1 MRILGIRFKNINSL
15 AGEWQ
20 VDFTRPE
27 YTADGI
33 FAITGPTGAGK
44 TTLLDVI
51 CLALYGRTPRLDRVN
66 KSGNDVM
73 TRQTGECFAEVTFST
88 QKGSFR
94 CYWSQHRARKKADGD
109 LQTPR
114 HEISDAHSGQ
124 IIDNQIRSVEKRIE
138 ETTGMDFQRFTQS
151 MMLAQGGFAA
161 FLKASADERAPILEQ
176 ITGTAIYSDIS
187 IKVHER
193 HAFERTQLQ
202 LLQSELSGLQLLTPE
217 QETALRAEEQIHS
230 HALLPEKEQLAKL
243 KEHLAWQSQRQDIQQ
258 KLLTLKQQQTD
269 WQQQHNAFAEQ
280 REQLHKANR
289 ALELS
294 GHYSALAA
302 LRQQQQADLQKDL
315 SAAHVE
321 PALQEQRLSLQSQYN
336 HAEAAHQQSNQKLIH
351 MRPVFRQ
358 VHILDSSISQQRT
371 QLARLNADVSKLD
384 GDLHTAQQQTY
395 VLQTA
400 VDEDSQALALLLE
413 AGESTY
419 DDILKRLSADV
430 QRRQALFDK
439 KQSELDVLTE
449 GKSPN
454 HWRETL
460 DQLSQTLAKT
470 DALLQRYRERNTLL
484 ESLQSQQYQR
494 TLAETELAE
503 LTQKQ
508 QQQQQL
514 FSARDALVAALQ
526 KEVSLLRTIK
536 NLESL
541 RAQLVDGQPCQLCG
555 SLQHPYASH
564 APDADVDALNTQLR
578 EALSLLNESR
588 DQLLHANNHT
598 LQHQEKI
605 KHIAG
610 QCLATRDTINALEQ
624 TLLTQT
630 EALGLG
636 ADVTLEQ
643 HRERLLAEQD
653 AIKKTLQHIDSA
665 QQDLTVLDKSARAA
679 KESVVAITQ
688 RITTLSHTQTRL
700 HDNQQQLEKIRQ
712 QKSATLAERERQQQ
726 SLNDLISQ
734 RQGLLG
740 DNDADQHEAQ
750 LEAELASANSTLQTS
765 FAQFQLAEKRLDDNR
780 QLRLT
785 LAQQLIERALK
796 ISADEA
802 AFNSLLNNKSFNS
815 KSFKNETDYL
825 AAVLTDQVRQDL
837 QQQTDQLDRQG
848 SELQALIK
856 QYTHELDNLL
866 RAALTDQTHDQ
877 LLHAIDEQDKRVSQW
892 QEALGGIRRDLSNNE
907 LARSKQQQQAEK
919 IDIQKIEL
927 ARWAALHELIGSADG
942 KKFRNFAQGLTFE
955 MMISHANQ
963 QLSKMTDRY
972 QLIRDAVQP
981 LDLNVIDHYQAGEIR
996 STKNLSGGESFIVS
1010 LALALGLSRMASR
1023 NVRVD
1028 SLFLDEGFGTLD
1040 EDALD
1045 TALETLGSLQQEGKL
1060 IGVISHMPALKE
1072 RISTQ
1077 IRVSPGTG
1085 GRSTLSGPGCSAL

>member
-20 VDFTRPE
+20 IDFTQPE

-51 CLALYGRTPRLDRVN
+51 CLALYGRTPRLERVN

-73 TRQTGECFAEVTFST
+73 TRQTGECWAEVTFST
-88 QKGSFR
+88 QTGRYR

-193 HAFERTQLQ
+193 HALERTQLQ
-202 LLQSELSGLQLLTPE
+202 LLQSDLTGMQLLTPK
-217 QETALRAEEQIHS
+217 QEADLKDQELKYA
-230 HALLPEKEQLAKL
+230 ANLLPEKIQLDTL
-243 KEHLAWQSQRQDIQQ
+243 KEHIAWQGQCQDLEQ
-258 KLLTLKQQQTD
+258 KLQALKQQQTD
-269 WQQQHNAFAEQ
+269 WQQQYHGFAKQ

-294 GHYSALAA
+294 GHYSALTA
-302 LRQQQQADLQKDL
+302 LRQQQQADLQKQL
-315 SAAHVE
+315 SAAQAE
-321 PALQEQRLSLQSQYN
+321 PALQEQQLSFQSKYQ
-336 HAEAAHQQSNQKLIH
+336 HADAAHQQSNQKLIH

-384 GDLHTAQQQTY
+384 GDLHTAQQQTN

-400 VDEDSQALALLLE
+400 VDEDSQALSLLLE
-413 AGESTY
+413 AGETTY
-419 DDILKRLSADV
+419 DDMLKRLIADA
-430 QRRQALFDK
+430 QKKEALLDK
-439 KQSELDVLTE
+439 KQSELDALTE

-454 HWRETL
+454 HWRETI

-484 ESLQSQQYQR
+484 ESLQSQQHQR

-503 LTQKQ
+503 LTEKQ
-508 QQQQQL
+508 QQRQQL
-514 FSARDALVAALQ
+514 FSARDALVTALQ
-526 KEVSLLRTIK
+526 KEVSLLHTIK

-555 SLQHPYASH
+555 SLQHPYGSH
-564 APDADVDALNTQLR
+564 APDADVDAINTQLR

-588 DQLLHANNHT
+588 DQLQHANNRT

-605 KHIAG
+605 NHLAG
-610 QCLATRDTINALEQ
+610 QCLATLETINALEL

-630 EALGLG
+630 AALKLG
-636 ADVTLEQ
+636 ADETLEK
-643 HRERLLAEQD
+643 HREILLAEQD

-665 QQDLTVLDKSARAA
+665 QQDLTALDKAAREA

-688 RITTLSHTQTRL
+688 GITTLTHTQTRL
-700 HDNQQQLEKIRQ
+700 LDNQQQLEKIKQ

-726 SLNDLISQ
+726 TLNDLITQ

-740 DNDADQHEAQ
+740 DNNADQHETQ
-750 LEAELASANSTLQTS
+750 LEAELATANITLQIAL
-765 FAQFQLAEKRLDDNR
+765 AQYQLAEKRLDDNR
-780 QLRLT
+780 QLRST
-785 LAQQLIERALK
+785 LAQQLTERAQH

-802 AFNSLLNNKSFNS
+802 AFNGLLNNKSFN
-815 KSFKNETDYL
+815 NETDFL

-837 QQQTDQLDRQG
+837 QRQAEQLGQQG
-848 SELQALIK
+848 SELEALIK

-866 RAALTDQTHDQ
+866 QAALTDQTHAQ
-877 LLHAIDEQDKRVSQW
+877 LLHAIEEQDKRVSQL
-892 QEALGGIRRDLSNNE
+892 QEALGGIRRDLNNNE

-919 IDIQKIEL
+919 IDAQKNEL

-963 QLSKMTDRY
+963 QLSKMSDRY
-972 QLIRDAVQP
+972 QLIRDPEQP
-981 LDLNVIDHYQAGEIR
+981 LDLNVVDHYQAGDIR

-1060 IGVISHMPALKE
+1060 IGVISHVPALKE

-1085 GRSTLSGPGCSAL
+1085 GRSTLSGPGCSALP

>member
-88 QKGSFR
+88 QTGRYR
-94 CYWSQHRARKKADGD
+94 CYWSQHRAWKKADAE

-114 HEISDAHSGQ
+114 HEISDAHAGQ
-124 IIDNQIRSVEKRIE
+124 IIDNQIRGVEKRIE
-138 ETTGMDFQRFTQS
+138 EITGMDFQRFTQS

-176 ITGTAIYSDIS
+176 ITGTAVYSDIS

-202 LLQSELSGLQLLTPE
+202 SLQSELSGMQLLTPE
-217 QETALRAEEQIHS
+217 QETALRAEEHTHAQ
-230 HALLPEKEQLAKL
+230 ALLPEKEQLAKL
-243 KEHLAWQSQRQDIQQ
+243 KEHLAWQHHCQDLQQ
-258 KLLTLKQQQTD
+258 KLLTLKQQQEH
-269 WQQQHNAFAEQ
+269 WQQQYNAFAEQ

-302 LRQQQQADLQKDL
+302 LRQQQQADLQKEL
-315 SAAHVE
+315 SAAHAE
-321 PALQEQRLSLQSQYN
+321 PALHEQRLSLQSKYN
-336 HAEAAHQQSNQKLIH
+336 HAQSAYQQSNQKLIH

-384 GDLHTAQQQTY
+384 GDLHTAQQQTN

-400 VDEDSQALALLLE
+400 ADQESQALGLLLE
-413 AGESTY
+413 AGETSY
-419 DDILKRLSADV
+419 DNMLKRLSEDA
-430 QRRQALFDK
+430 QRRQAILDK
-439 KQSELDVLTE
+439 KQSELDALTE
-449 GKSPN
+449 GKSPT
-454 HWRETL
+454 HWRETI

-470 DALLQRYRERNTLL
+470 DALLQRYRERSTLL
-484 ESLQSQQYQR
+484 QSLQSQQHQR

-508 QQQQQL
+508 QQLQQL
-514 FSARDALVAALQ
+514 FGARDALVAALQ
-526 KEVSLLRTIK
+526 KEVSLLHTIK

-555 SLQHPYASH
+555 SSQHPYASH

-588 DQLLHANNHT
+588 DQLQHANNRI
-598 LQHQEKI
+598 LQHQEKL

-610 QCLATRDTINALEQ
+610 QCLATLETIKALEL

-630 EALGLG
+630 GPIRLG

-643 HRERLLAEQD
+643 HRDMLIAELD
-653 AIKKTLQHIDSA
+653 AIKKTLQNIDSA
-665 QQDLTVLDKSARAA
+665 QQDLTALDKAARAA
-679 KESVVAITQ
+679 KESVVAISQ

-700 HDNQQQLEKIRQ
+700 HDTQQQLKKIKQ
-712 QKSATLAERERQQQ
+712 QERATLAERERQQQ

-740 DNDADQHEAQ
+740 DNNADQHEAQ
-750 LEAELASANSTLQTS
+750 LEAELASANGALQTAL
-765 FAQFQLAEKRLDDNR
+765 AQYQLAEKRLDDNR

-785 LAQQLIERALK
+785 LAQQLTERARK

-802 AFNSLLNNKSFNS
+802 AFNSLLNNKSFN
-815 KSFKNETDYL
+815 NETDYL
-825 AAVLTDQVRQDL
+825 AAVLPDLVRQDL
-837 QQQTDQLDRQG
+837 QQQADQLGIQG

-866 RAALTDQTHDQ
+866 QAALTDQTHDQ
-877 LLHAIDEQDKRVSQW
+877 LLHVIDEQDKRVSQL
-892 QEALGGIRRDLSNNE
+892 QEALGGIRRDLGNNE

-919 IDIQKIEL
+919 IDNQKIEL

-972 QLIRDAVQP
+972 QLIRDAEQP
-981 LDLNVIDHYQAGEIR
+981 LDLNVIDYYQAGDIR
-996 STKNLSGGESFIVS
+996 STKNLSGGEGFIIS

-1060 IGVISHMPALKE
+1060 IGVISHVPALKE

>member
-1 MRILGIRFKNINSL
+1 VRILGIRFKNINSL

-88 QKGSFR
+88 QKGRFR

-114 HEISDAHSGQ
+114 HEISDALSGQ

-138 ETTGMDFQRFTQS
+138 ETTGMDFKRFTQS

-193 HAFERTQLQ
+193 HALERTQLQ
-202 LLQSELSGLQLLTPE
+202 LLQSDLSGMQLLTPE
-217 QETALRAEEQIHS
+217 QETTLRDNEHKQS
-230 HALLPEKEQLAKL
+230 QALLPEKDQLAKL
-243 KEHLAWQSQRQDIQQ
+243 KEQVAWLGRCQDLEQ
-258 KLLTLKQQQTD
+258 KQLTLKQQQTD
-269 WQQQHNAFAEQ
+269 WQQHDSAFAEQ

-294 GHYSALAA
+294 GYYSALTA
-302 LRQQQQADLQKDL
+302 LRQQQQSDQQRER
-315 SAAHVE
+315 AAE
-321 PALQEQRLSLQSQYN
+321 QAATALQQQVQSLHNKHQQA
-336 HAEAAHQQSNQKLIH
+336 HAAHQLTDLKLNQ

-358 VHILDSSISQQRT
+358 VHILDSTISQQRT
-371 QLARLNADVSKLD
+371 QLLRLTTDVSKLD
-384 GDLHTAQQQTY
+384 GELRSSQ
-395 VLQTA
+395 LQRSQLQAA
-400 VDEDSQALALLLE
+400 VDQEIQTLALLLE
-413 AGESTY
+413 AGETSY
-419 DDILKRLSADV
+419 DAMLSRLNTDS
-430 QRRQALFDK
+430 QQ
-439 KQSELDVLTE
+439 KQTLLDNKQTEIDGLTE
-449 GKSPN
+449 GKSLA
-454 HWRETL
+454 HWREKN
-460 DQLSQTLAKT
+460 DQLSRTLAET
-470 DALLQRYRERNTLL
+470 DALLQRYVDRNTLV
-484 ESLQSQQYQR
+484 EALQSQQLQR
-494 TLAETELAE
+494 TQAGNELAE
-503 LTQKQ
+503 INEKQ
-508 QQQQQL
+508 QQAQQL
-514 FSARDALVAALQ
+514 CAAHEALVTALQ
-526 KEVSLLRTIK
+526 NEASLLQTIK
-536 NLESL
+536 NLQSL
-541 RAQLVDGQPCQLCG
+541 RAQLVDGEPCALCG
-555 SLQHPYASH
+555 SLEHPYASH
-564 APDADVDALNTQLR
+564 APDADVDKINTQLR
-578 EALSLLNESR
+578 EALSLLTTSR
-588 DQLLHANNHT
+588 DQLQQANNRT
-598 LQHQEKI
+598 LQQQEKI
-605 KHIAG
+605 KHIEG
-610 QCLATRDTINALEQ
+610 QCTQTLETINTLEQ
-624 TLLTQT
+624 KLLTQT
-630 EALGLG
+630 DALKLA
-636 ADVTLEQ
+636 ADITLAQ
-643 HRERLLAEQD
+643 HRSNLLAEQGV
-653 AIKKTLQHIDSA
+653 ITTTLQYIDTA
-665 QQDLTVLDKSARAA
+665 QQALTTLDKAARAA
-679 KESVVAITQ
+679 KEHLVAITQ
-688 RITTLSHTQTRL
+688 RIERLTHSQTRL
-700 HDNQQQLEKIRQ
+700 HDSQQHLQKIRQ
-712 QKSATLAERERQQQ
+712 QQSATLADREHQQQ
-726 SLNDLISQ
+726 TLNDLITQ

-740 DNDADQHEAQ
+740 DNNADQLEAQ
-750 LEAELASANSTLQTS
+750 LEAELANANSTLQTAL
-765 FAQFQLAEKRLDDNR
+765 AQYQLAEKHLDDNR

-785 LAQQLIERALK
+785 LAQQISERALQV
-796 ISADEA
+796 SANETEFSTLLNDK
-802 AFNSLLNNKSFNS
+802 AFN
-815 KSFKNETDYL
+815 NEPDYL
-825 AAVLTDQVRQDL
+825 SAVLPDHQRQQL
-837 QQQTDQLDRQG
+837 QQQADQLSRQG
-848 SELQALIK
+848 SELQALI
-856 QYTHELDNLL
+856 QQCSHERDNLL
-866 RAALTDQTHDQ
+866 QAALTDQTHTQ
-877 LLHAIDEQDKRVSQW
+877 LIDAIDEQDKRVSQL

-919 IDIQKIEL
+919 MLAQKDEL

-963 QLSKMTDRY
+963 QLSTMSDRY
-972 QLIRDAVQP
+972 QLIRDTEQP
-981 LDLNVIDHYQAGEIR
+981 LDLNVVDHYQAGEIR

-1023 NVRVD
+1023 TVRVD

-1085 GRSTLSGPGCSAL
+1085 GRSTLSGPGCSALP

>member
-1 MRILGIRFKNINSL
+1 MRILGLRFKNINSL

-73 TRQTGECFAEVTFST
+73 TRQTGECWAEVTFST
-88 QKGSFR
+88 QTGRYR
-94 CYWSQHRARKKADGD
+94 CYWSQHRARKKPGAE

-124 IIDNQIRSVEKRIE
+124 IIDNQIRTVEKRIE
-138 ETTGMDFQRFTQS
+138 EITGMDFQRFTQS

-202 LLQSELSGLQLLTPE
+202 LLQSELSGMQLLTPE
-217 QETALRAEEQIHS
+217 QETALRAEEHTQS
-230 HALLPEKEQLAKL
+230 QALLPEKEQLAKL
-243 KEHLAWQSQRQDIQQ
+243 KEHLAWQRQCQDLQQ
-258 KLLTLKQQQTD
+258 KLLTLKQQQEH

-294 GHYSALAA
+294 GHYSALTT
-302 LRQQQQADLQKDL
+302 LRQQQQADLQKEL
-315 SAAHVE
+315 SAAHAE
-321 PALQEQRLSLQSQYN
+321 PALQQQRLSLESKYN
-336 HAEAAHQQSNQKLIH
+336 HAQAAHQQSDQKLIH

-358 VHILDSSISQQRT
+358 VHVLDSSLRQQRM
-371 QLARLNADVSKLD
+371 QLDRLNADVSKLE
-384 GDLHTAQQQTY
+384 GDLYAAQQQTN
-395 VLQTA
+395 VLQAA
-400 VDEDSQALALLLE
+400 VDKESQALALLLE
-413 AGESTY
+413 VGETSY
-419 DDILKRLSADV
+419 DDMLKRLNADV
-430 QRRQALFDK
+430 QRKQALLDK
-439 KQSELDVLTE
+439 KQSELDALTE

-454 HWRETL
+454 HWRETI

-470 DALLQRYRERNTLL
+470 DALLQRYSERNTLL
-484 ESLQSQQYQR
+484 ESLQSQQHQR
-494 TLAETELAE
+494 TQAETELAE

-508 QQQQQL
+508 QQLQQL
-514 FSARDALVAALQ
+514 FGARDALVVALQ
-526 KEVSLLRTIK
+526 KEVSLLNTIK

-588 DQLLHANNHT
+588 DQLQHANNRA
-598 LQHQEKI
+598 LQQQEKI
-605 KHIAG
+605 KHLAG
-610 QCLATRDTINALEQ
+610 QCLATLETINALEQ
-624 TLLTQT
+624 TLLIQT
-630 EALGLG
+630 EALRLG

-643 HRERLLAEQD
+643 HRDILLAEQD
-653 AIKKTLQHIDSA
+653 AIKKTLQNIDAA
-665 QQDLTVLDKSARAA
+665 QQDLTALDKAARAA
-679 KESVVAITQ
+679 KESLVAITQ

-700 HDNQQQLEKIRQ
+700 HDNQQQLEKIKQ
-712 QKSATLAERERQQQ
+712 QKSTTLAERDHQQKT
-726 SLNDLISQ
+726 LNELISQ

-750 LEAELASANSTLQTS
+750 LEEELARANGTLQTAL
-765 FAQFQLAEKRLDDNR
+765 AQYQLAEKRLDDNR

-785 LAQQLIERALK
+785 LAQQLIERAHQ
-796 ISADEA
+796 ISADET
-802 AFNSLLNNKSFNS
+802 AFNSLLNNKSFN
-815 KSFKNETDYL
+815 NETDYL
-825 AAVLTDQVRQDL
+825 AAVLPDQVRQDL
-837 QQQTDQLDRQG
+837 QQQSDQLGRQG
-848 SELQALIK
+848 SELQALIN
-856 QYTHELDNLL
+856 QYTHELDDLL
-866 RAALTDQTHDQ
+866 QAALTDQTHAQ
-877 LLHAIDEQDKRVSQW
+877 LLHAIDEQDKRVSQL

-919 IDIQKIEL
+919 IDNQKVEL
-927 ARWAALHELIGSADG
+927 LRWAALHELIGSADG
-942 KKFRNFAQGLTFE
+942 KRFRNFAQGLTFE

-972 QLIRDAVQP
+972 QLIRDPEQP
-981 LDLNVIDHYQAGEIR
+981 LDLNVIDYYQAGDIR

-1060 IGVISHMPALKE
+1060 IGVISHVSALKE
-1072 RISTQ
+1072 RINTQ
-1077 IRVSPGTG
+1077 IKVIPGPG
-1085 GRSTLSGPGCSAL
+1085 GLSTLSGPGCSALW

>member
-20 VDFTRPE
+20 IDFTQPE

-124 IIDNQIRSVEKRIE
+124 IIDNQIRTVEKRIE

-193 HAFERTQLQ
+193 HALERTQLQ
-202 LLQSELSGLQLLTPE
+202 LLQSDLSGMQLLTAE
-217 QETALRAEEQIHS
+217 QEASL
-230 HALLPEKEQLAKL
+230 KEQELEHAANLLHKKIQLDTL
-243 KEHLAWQSQRQDIQQ
+243 KEHIAWQGQCQDLEQ
-258 KLLTLKQQQTD
+258 KLQALKQQHAD
-269 WQQQHNAFAEQ
+269 WQQQYHAFAEQ
-280 REQLHKANR
+280 RQQLHKASR

-294 GHYSALAA
+294 GHYSALTA
-302 LRQQQQADLQKDL
+302 LRQQQQSDLQKQL
-315 SAAHVE
+315 SAAHAE
-321 PALQEQRLSLQSQYN
+321 PALHEQRLSMQSKYN
-336 HAEAAHQQSNQKLIH
+336 HADAAHQQSDQKLRH

-358 VHILDSSISQQRT
+358 VHILDNTISQQRT
-371 QLARLNADVSKLD
+371 QLVRLNVDVSKLD
-384 GDLHTAQQQTY
+384 ADLHTAQQQTN
-395 VLQTA
+395 VLQAA
-400 VDEDSQALALLLE
+400 VDEESQALALLLE
-413 AGESTY
+413 VGETSY
-419 DDILKRLSADV
+419 DDMLKRLSADA
-430 QRRQALFDK
+430 QQKQALLDK
-439 KQSELDVLTE
+439 KQSEIDALTE

-484 ESLQSQQYQR
+484 ESWKSQQHQR

-508 QQQQQL
+508 QQLQQL
-514 FSARDALVAALQ
+514 FSARDALVTALQ
-526 KEVSLLRTIK
+526 KEVSLLHSIK

-541 RAQLVDGQPCQLCG
+541 RVQLVDGQPCQLCG

-588 DQLLHANNHT
+588 DQLQHANNRT

-605 KHIAG
+605 KHLAG
-610 QCLATRDTINALEQ
+610 QCLATLETINALEQ

-630 EALGLG
+630 EALRLG

-643 HRERLLAEQD
+643 HRDMLLAEQD
-653 AIKKTLQHIDSA
+653 VIKKTLQHIDSA
-665 QQDLTVLDKSARAA
+665 QQDLTALDKAARAA

-700 HDNQQQLEKIRQ
+700 HDSQQHLQKIRQ
-712 QKSATLAERERQQQ
+712 QQSATLAERERQQHT
-726 SLNDLISQ
+726 LNDLISQ

-740 DNDADQHEAQ
+740 DNNADQHEAQ
-750 LEAELASANSTLQTS
+750 LEAELATVNSTLQTAL
-765 FAQFQLAEKRLDDNR
+765 AQYQMAEKRVDDNR
-780 QLRLT
+780 QLRST
-785 LAQQLIERALK
+785 LAQQILERAQH
-796 ISADEA
+796 ISADET
-802 AFNSLLNNKSFNS
+802 AFNSLLKDKAFN
-815 KSFKNETDYL
+815 NETDYL
-825 AAVLTDQVRQDL
+825 AAVLPDQVRQDL
-837 QQQTDQLDRQG
+837 QQQADQLGRQG
-848 SELQALIK
+848 SEIQALIK
-856 QYTHELDNLL
+856 QYTHELENLL
-866 RAALTDQTHDQ
+866 QAALTDQTHDQ
-877 LLHAIDEQDKRVSQW
+877 LLHAIDEQDKRVSQL

-919 IDIQKIEL
+919 IDAQKFEL

-972 QLIRDAVQP
+972 QLIRDAEQP
-981 LDLNVIDHYQAGEIR
+981 LDLNVVDYYQAGDIR

-1023 NVRVD
+1023 TVRVD

-1060 IGVISHMPALKE
+1060 IGVISHVPALKE

-1077 IRVSPGTG
+1077 VRVSPGTG
-1085 GRSTLSGPGCSAL
+1085 GRSTLSGPGCSALP

>member
-243 KEHLAWQSQRQDIQQ
+243 KEHLVWQSQRQDIQQ

-302 LRQQQQADLQKDL
+302 LRQQQQADLQKEL

-321 PALQEQRLSLQSQYN
+321 SALQEQRLSLQSQYN
-336 HAEAAHQQSNQKLIH
+336 HAEAAHQQSNRKLIH

-384 GDLHTAQQQTY
+384 DDLHTAQQQTN
-395 VLQTA
+395 VLQTT
-400 VDEDSQALALLLE
+400 VDEDSQALALLLD

-449 GKSPN
+449 VKSPH

-526 KEVSLLRTIK
+526 KEVSLLHTIK
-536 NLESL
+536 KLESL

-564 APDADVDALNTQLR
+564 APDADVETLNTQLR

-588 DQLLHANNHT
+588 DQLQHANNHT

-624 TLLTQT
+624 TLLAQT
-630 EALGLG
+630 EALRLG

-750 LEAELASANSTLQTS
+750 LEAELASANSSLQTS

-825 AAVLTDQVRQDL
+825 AAVLPDQVRQDL

-866 RAALTDQTHDQ
+866 QAALTDQTHDQ

-955 MMISHANQ
+955 MMINHANQ

-972 QLIRDAVQP
+972 QLIRDAEQP
-981 LDLNVIDHYQAGEIR
+981 LDLNVVDHYQAGEIR

-1085 GRSTLSGPGCSAL
+1085 GRSTLSGPGCSTL

>member
-1 MRILGIRFKNINSL
+1 MRILGLRFKNINSL

-73 TRQTGECFAEVTFST
+73 TRQTGECWAEVTFST
-88 QKGSFR
+88 QTGRYR
-94 CYWSQHRARKKADGD
+94 CYWSQHRARKKAGAE

-124 IIDNQIRSVEKRIE
+124 IIDNQIRTVEKRIE
-138 ETTGMDFQRFTQS
+138 EITGMDFQRFTQS

-202 LLQSELSGLQLLTPE
+202 LLQSELSGMQLLTPE
-217 QETALRAEEQIHS
+217 QETALRAEEHTQS
-230 HALLPEKEQLAKL
+230 QALLPEKEQLAKL
-243 KEHLAWQSQRQDIQQ
+243 KEHLAWQRQCQDLQQ
-258 KLLTLKQQQTD
+258 KLLTLKQQQEH
-269 WQQQHNAFAEQ
+269 WQQQHNAFADQ

-294 GHYSALAA
+294 GHYSALTT
-302 LRQQQQADLQKDL
+302 LRQQQQADLQKEL
-315 SAAHVE
+315 SAAHAE
-321 PALQEQRLSLQSQYN
+321 PGLQEQRLSLESKYN
-336 HAEAAHQQSNQKLIH
+336 HAQAAHQQTDQKLIQ

-358 VHILDSSISQQRT
+358 VHVLDSSLSQQRT
-371 QLARLNADVSKLD
+371 QLDRLNADVCKLE
-384 GDLHTAQQQTY
+384 GDLYAAQQQTN
-395 VLQTA
+395 VLQAA
-400 VDEDSQALALLLE
+400 VDKESQALALLSE
-413 AGESTY
+413 VGETSY
-419 DDILKRLSADV
+419 DDMLKRLNADV
-430 QRRQALFDK
+430 QRKQALLDK
-439 KQSELDVLTE
+439 KQSELDALTE

-454 HWRETL
+454 LWRETI

-470 DALLQRYRERNTLL
+470 DALLQRYSERNTLL
-484 ESLQSQQYQR
+484 ESLQSQHHQR
-494 TLAETELAE
+494 TQAETELAE

-508 QQQQQL
+508 QQLQQL
-514 FSARDALVAALQ
+514 FGARDALVAALQ
-526 KEVSLLRTIK
+526 KEVSLLHTIK

-541 RAQLVDGQPCQLCG
+541 RVQLVDGQPCQLCG

-588 DQLLHANNHT
+588 DQLQHANNRT

-605 KHIAG
+605 KHITG
-610 QCLATRDTINALEQ
+610 QCLDTLETINALEL

-630 EALGLG
+630 EALRLG
-636 ADVTLEQ
+636 ADVTLAQ
-643 HRERLLAEQD
+643 HRDMLLAEQD
-653 AIKKTLQHIDSA
+653 AIKKTLLNIDAA
-665 QQDLTVLDKSARAA
+665 QQDLTALDKAARAA
-679 KESVVAITQ
+679 HESVVVITQ

-700 HDNQQQLEKIRQ
+700 HDSQQQLEKIKQ

-726 SLNDLISQ
+726 TLNELISQ

-750 LEAELASANSTLQTS
+750 LEAELARANGTLQTAL
-765 FAQFQLAEKRLDDNR
+765 AQYQLAEKRLDDNR

-785 LAQQLIERALK
+785 LAQQLIERAQQ
-796 ISADEA
+796 ISADET
-802 AFNSLLNNKSFNS
+802 AFNSLLNNKSFN
-815 KSFKNETDYL
+815 NEADYL
-825 AAVLTDQVRQDL
+825 AAVLPDQVRQDL
-837 QQQTDQLDRQG
+837 QQQAEQLARQG
-848 SELQALIK
+848 SELQALIN
-856 QYTHELDNLL
+856 QYTHELDDLL
-866 RAALTDQTHDQ
+866 QAALTDQTHAQ
-877 LLHAIDEQDKRVSQW
+877 LLHAIDEQDKRVSQL

-919 IDIQKIEL
+919 IDNQKVEL
-927 ARWAALHELIGSADG
+927 VRWAALHDLIGSADG

-963 QLSKMTDRY
+963 QLTKMTDRY
-972 QLIRDAVQP
+972 QLIRDPEQP
-981 LDLNVIDHYQAGEIR
+981 LDLNVIDYYQAGDIR

-1010 LALALGLSRMASR
+1010 LALALGLSCMASR

-1060 IGVISHMPALKE
+1060 IGVISHIPALKE

>member
-20 VDFTRPE
+20 IDFTRPE

-51 CLALYGRTPRLDRVN
+51 CLALYGQTPRLRNVSQSTN
-66 KSGNDVM
+66 EIM

-88 QKGSFR
+88 NKGIFR
-94 CYWSQHRARKKADGD
+94 SYWSHRRAREKSDGK
-109 LQTPR
+109 LQLPQ
-114 HEISDAHSGQ
+114 HEISNVESNS
-124 IIDNQIRSVEKRIE
+124 IIDSKLSTVKERVTEL
-138 ETTGMDFQRFTQS
+138 TGMNFERFTRS
-151 MMLAQGGFAA
+151 MLLAQGDFAA
-161 FLKASADERAPILEQ
+161 FLKSSSNDRADILEQ

-193 HAFERTQLQ
+193 HALERTQLQ
-202 LLQSELSGLQLLTPE
+202 LLQSELSGMQLLTPE
-217 QETALRAEEQIHS
+217 QETALRAEEHTHS
-230 HALLPEKEQLAKL
+230 QALLPEKEQLAKL
-243 KEHLAWQSQRQDIQQ
+243 KEQIAWQRQCQDLQQ
-258 KLLTLKQQQTD
+258 KLLTLKQQQEH

-302 LRQQQQADLQKDL
+302 LRQEQQADLQKEL
-315 SAAHVE
+315 SAAHAE
-321 PALQEQRLSLQSQYN
+321 PTLQEQRLSLQSKYN
-336 HAEAAHQQSNQKLIH
+336 HAEAAHQQSNQKLIQ

-371 QLARLNADVSKLD
+371 QLARLNADVSKFD
-384 GDLHTAQQQTY
+384 GDLHTAQQQTN

-400 VDEDSQALALLLE
+400 VDEESQALTLLLE

-430 QRRQALFDK
+430 QRRQALLDK
-439 KQSELDVLTE
+439 KQSEIDALTE

-454 HWRETL
+454 HWRETI

-470 DALLQRYRERNTLL
+470 DALLQRYSERNTLL
-484 ESLQSQQYQR
+484 KSLQSQQHQR
-494 TLAETELAE
+494 TQAETEFAE

-508 QQQQQL
+508 QQLQQL
-514 FSARDALVAALQ
+514 FGARDALVTALQ
-526 KEVSLLRTIK
+526 KEVSLLHTIK

-541 RAQLVDGQPCQLCG
+541 RAQLVEGQPCQLCG

-588 DQLLHANNHT
+588 DQLQHANNRT
-598 LQHQEKI
+598 LQHQEKL

-610 QCLATRDTINALEQ
+610 QCLATLETINALEL

-630 EALGLG
+630 EALRLG

-643 HRERLLAEQD
+643 HRDMLLAELD
-653 AIKKTLQHIDSA
+653 AIKKTLQDIDSA
-665 QQDLTVLDKSARAA
+665 QQDLTVLDKAARAA

-712 QKSATLAERERQQQ
+712 QKSATMAERERQQQ

-750 LEAELASANSTLQTS
+750 LEAELARANGTLQTAL
-765 FAQFQLAEKRLDDNR
+765 AQYQLAEKRLDDNR

-785 LAQQLIERALK
+785 LAQQLIERARK

-802 AFNSLLNNKSFNS
+802 AFNSLLNNKSFN
-815 KSFKNETDYL
+815 NETDYL
-825 AAVLTDQVRQDL
+825 AAVLPDQVRQDL
-837 QQQTDQLDRQG
+837 QQQADQLGLQG

-856 QYTHELDNLL
+856 QYTHELDTLL
-866 RAALTDQTHDQ
+866 QAALTDQTHKQ
-877 LLHAIDEQDKRVSQW
+877 LLNAIDEQDKRVSQL

-919 IDIQKIEL
+919 IDNQKVEL
-927 ARWAALHELIGSADG
+927 VRWAALHELIGSADG

-972 QLIRDAVQP
+972 QLIRDPEQP
-981 LDLNVIDHYQAGEIR
+981 LDLNVIDYYQAGDIR

-1060 IGVISHMPALKE
+1060 IGVISHVPALKE